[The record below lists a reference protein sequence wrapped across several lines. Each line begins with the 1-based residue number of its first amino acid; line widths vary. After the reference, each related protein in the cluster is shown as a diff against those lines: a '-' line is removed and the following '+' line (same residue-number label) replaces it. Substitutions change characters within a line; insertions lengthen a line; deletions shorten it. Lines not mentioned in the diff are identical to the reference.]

1 MGETAELLQQFERA
15 TGKFARAAVE
25 AAVARREEIIPG
37 LLRILE
43 DTVDRAAHLDAEGDY
58 FVLTMSS
65 ATWRWAKTKLSPDS
79 QTIPI
84 TAWWMTPWQRWVG
97 GTAFNPPRRPNRSPR
112 QAGYPL
118 RSRTQSPRRAGTN
131 RVRAAAARSIRSAA
145 AHEGPGL
152 HGHFAA
158 RSHSRTFSMT

>member
-1 MGETAELLQQFERA
+1 METAEILQQFEKA

-43 DTVDRAAHLDAEGDY
+43 DTVDRAAQLDAEGDN

-79 QTIPI
+79 QT
-84 TAWWMTPWQRWVG
+84 
-97 GTAFNPPRRPNRSPR
+97 PR

-118 RSRTQSPRRAGTN
+118 RSRTQHPRPAGTN
-131 RVRAAAARSIRSAA
+131 RVRAAAARNIRSAA